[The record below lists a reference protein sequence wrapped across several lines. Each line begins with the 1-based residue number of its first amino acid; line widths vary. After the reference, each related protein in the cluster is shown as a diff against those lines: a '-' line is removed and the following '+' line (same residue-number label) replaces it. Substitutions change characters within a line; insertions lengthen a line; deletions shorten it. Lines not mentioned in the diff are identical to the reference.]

1 MSFQSSGGP
10 PGSQPPGSQTQPGGP
25 PGSQES
31 VRQLRMRTDIFE
43 LVFKQSTQI
52 FTTLA
57 F

>member
-31 VRQLRMRTDIFE
+31 VRQLRMRTEIFE